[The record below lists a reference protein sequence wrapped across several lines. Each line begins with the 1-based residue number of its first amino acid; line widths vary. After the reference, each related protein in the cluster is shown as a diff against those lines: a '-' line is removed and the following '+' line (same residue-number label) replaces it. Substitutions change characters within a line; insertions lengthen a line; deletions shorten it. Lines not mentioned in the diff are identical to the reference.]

1 MKQLGHFLFFLITLT
16 WLSLLLFYQ
25 VFVNSRYERIS
36 FRQAVSAFNQLK
48 YQPQVLGQPA
58 LPPDSSN
65 IQIDCRSVCQFKINN
80 QIVKSRKDS
89 DAAGGLTALTLQF
102 FDQAKG
108 LIGYQDQADNPNF
121 YVIDNQS
128 NLLQVIRLKLDQVE
142 FSFQAYYPQTQQIL
156 FRSDQG
162 ENFLYAANRP
172 ALQILWN
179 SQ

>member
-1 MKQLGHFLFFLITLT
+1 MKQLGHFLFFLLTLA

-25 VFVNSRYERIS
+25 VFVNSRYQRIS
-36 FRQAVSAFNQLK
+36 LQQVLASVDKLK
-48 YQPQVLGQPA
+48 YEPQDLGEPA
-58 LPPDSSN
+58 LPPNPNN
-65 IQIDCRSVCQFKINN
+65 INLDCRSVCQFNINN

-89 DAAGGLTALTLQF
+89 DAAGGVTALTLHF

-108 LIGYQDQADNPNF
+108 LIGYQDHETNPNF
-121 YVIDNQS
+121 YVIDTQS
-128 NLLQVIRLKLDQVE
+128 NLLQVVRLKLPNVE

-172 ALQILWN
+172 SLQIL
-179 SQ
+179 

>member
-1 MKQLGHFLFFLITLT
+1 MKQLGHFLFFLITLAC
-16 WLSLLLFYQ
+16 LSLLLFYQ
-25 VFVNSRYERIS
+25 VFVNSRYQRVS
-36 FRQAVSAFNQLK
+36 LKQALASVNQLK
-48 YQPQVLGQPA
+48 YQPQALGEPA
-58 LPPDSSN
+58 LPPNPNN
-65 IQIDCRSVCQFKINN
+65 INLDCRSVCQFNINN

-102 FDQAKG
+102 FDPTKG

-121 YVIDNQS
+121 YVIDTQS
-128 NLLQVIRLKLDQVE
+128 NLLQVVRLKLPNVK

-172 ALQILWN
+172 ALQLL
-179 SQ
+179 